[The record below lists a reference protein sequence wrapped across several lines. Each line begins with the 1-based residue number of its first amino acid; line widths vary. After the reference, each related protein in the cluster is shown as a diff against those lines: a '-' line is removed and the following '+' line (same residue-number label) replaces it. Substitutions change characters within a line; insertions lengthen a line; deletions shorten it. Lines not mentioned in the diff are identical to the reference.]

1 MRRYNSIR
9 LRFRTAGIYAVPES
23 TETVPADAFR
33 FITDLEESM
42 THYVR
47 FEFEGSVGYGIL
59 DGDMVEVLDGNFME
73 GAKPA
78 GKQLK
83 LADVKL
89 LTPVVPPNIICIGL
103 NYKPHAA
110 EFQMK
115 LPELPLLFIKTTTSL
130 ADPEQEIVLPK
141 IAPDHV
147 DYEGELVIIIGK
159 TAKNVSE
166 EEAEDYIFGYTIAND
181 VSARDCQTII
191 DSQWARGK
199 SFDTFC
205 PMGPAAV
212 TGIDANHLHIC
223 TRLNGKTMQ
232 DSNTEYLIFDP
243 RKLVSFI
250 SHNMTLLPGTVIL
263 SGTPGGVGFKRVP
276 PVFMKAGD
284 TVEIEIENIGILR
297 NTVVEEK

>member
-1 MRRYNSIR
+1 
-9 LRFRTAGIYAVPES
+9 
-23 TETVPADAFR
+23 
-33 FITDLEESM
+33 M
-42 THYVR
+42 THYIR
-47 FEFEGSVGYGIL
+47 FEHKGKIACGIL
-59 DGDMVEVLDGNFME
+59 NGETIDVLDGNFLE
-73 GAKPA
+73 GASPS
-78 GKQLK
+78 GEQLK

-89 LTPVVPPNIICIGL
+89 LRPVEPPNIICIGL

-130 ADPEQEIVLPK
+130 ADPEQEIILPK

-159 TAKNVSE
+159 KAKNVSE
-166 EEAEDYIFGYTIAND
+166 EEADDYIFGYTIGND
-181 VSARDCQTII
+181 VSARDCQTVI

-205 PMGPAAV
+205 PLGPTAV
-212 TGIDANHLHIC
+212 TGIDPDHLHIS
-223 TRLNGKTMQ
+223 TRLNGETMQ
-232 DSNTEYLIFDP
+232 DSNTEFLIFSP

-250 SHNMTLLPGTVIL
+250 SHNMTLLPGTVIM
-263 SGTPGGVGFKRVP
+263 SGTPGGVGFKRNP

-284 TVEIEIENIGILR
+284 TVEIEIENIGILK
-297 NTVVEEK
+297 NTVAEEG